1 MKLKLTI
8 FAVLALLLLLTLAVA
23 QTRYEQKLFSASFP
37 AGDVEFST
45 QDTTSKDGLKIAVNE
60 WNVYNGGAIYAI
72 AYTDFPTERNAE
84 ELDNVIAGQFREFS
98 YSKGDS
104 FIGSLKG
111 RAGSGFGLR
120 DGGKLYIYTRAALS
134 EDHKRLWQLYVM
146 SLEPLTLARINSFFD
161 SVVIK

>member
-72 AYTDFPTERNAE
+72 AYTDFAPRKIESCAGPLRGARERS
-84 ELDNVIAGQFREFS
+84 VIFSTGIAGIDIDAGTGIGDARFIFHIDPVPNSRARGVRFS
-98 YSKGDS
+98 LFHPTKRAQ
-104 FIGSLKG
+104 GS
-111 RAGSGFGLR
+111 
-120 DGGKLYIYTRAALS
+120 
-134 EDHKRLWQLYVM
+134 
-146 SLEPLTLARINSFFD
+146 
-161 SVVIK
+161 